1 LLRKVGEHRPE
12 LHVRWSYF
20 SLTQINDT
28 REGWTVWDAPKDEQI
43 GGRLAFSAAESSR
56 RQGRFDEFHIAL
68 LDAHH
73 DGKLD
78 LEELETI
85 RSAGATAGLDWER
98 TKADIADPTILE
110 GLARDHTRAVD
121 ELGVFGTPTFVFA
134 GDQAAY
140 VRIRPAPV
148 GVEAIELFDQLART
162 IGTWTYVREIKRP
175 ARPRPHPA
183 GG

>member
-1 LLRKVGEHRPE
+1 VLLRRIRGHRPE
-12 LHVRWSYF
+12 LNVRWSYF

-28 REGWTVWDAPKDEQI
+28 REGWTVWSAPKDEHVR
-43 GGRLAFSAAESSR
+43 GRLAFSAAESSR
-56 RQGRFDEFHIAL
+56 RQGRFDEFHSAL

-73 DGKLD
+73 DEKLD

-85 RSAGATAGLDWER
+85 RTAAATAGLDWDR
-98 TKADIADPTILE
+98 TLADIADPTILE

-140 VRIRPAPV
+140 VRIRPAPE
-148 GVEAIELFDQLART
+148 GPEALEVFDELART

-175 ARPRPHPA
+175 DREA
-183 GG
+183 G